1 MTAPRSDELGS
12 HVSVSQG
19 DKSLCPKPRLSVTD
33 AIYAQQTVFDFQPQP
48 VPVVSIHA
56 LLYAAVQAPTVQSSE
71 QYAFAIVQGR
81 QALAEL
87 SDWRARPSSAL
98 VDQTLETSSPPAVG
112 YLAADDRNIFF
123 NAGTLI
129 VVYGACAATLALPDV
144 WLAAGN
150 LTLAAC
156 GMGYGT
162 RIVVEAIEA
171 LNSPEWRRR
180 LKVPPHL
187 CAVAPII
194 VGVAAGARSE
204 TSRKAPDIVSW
215 ST

>member
-1 MTAPRSDELGS
+1 MTGLRSDELGL
-12 HVSVSQG
+12 HVSVCLG
-19 DKSLCPKPRLSVTD
+19 DENLRPKPRLSVTD
-33 AIYAQQTVFDFQPQP
+33 AIYNQQTVHDFQPQP
-48 VPVVSIHA
+48 VPAASIHA
-56 LLYAAVQAPTVQSSE
+56 LLYAAIQAPMVQSCE
-71 QYAFAIVQGR
+71 QYSFAIVQGR
-81 QALAEL
+81 KALAEL
-87 SDWRARPSSAL
+87 SDWSARSFSAL
-98 VDQTLETSSPPAVG
+98 EDQTLETPSPPGLG

-123 NAGTLI
+123 NASTLI
-129 VVYGACAATLALPDV
+129 IFYGSCASTLSLPDV

-150 LTLAAC
+150 LILAAC

-180 LKVPPHL
+180 MKVPPHL
-187 CAVAPII
+187 FAVAPII